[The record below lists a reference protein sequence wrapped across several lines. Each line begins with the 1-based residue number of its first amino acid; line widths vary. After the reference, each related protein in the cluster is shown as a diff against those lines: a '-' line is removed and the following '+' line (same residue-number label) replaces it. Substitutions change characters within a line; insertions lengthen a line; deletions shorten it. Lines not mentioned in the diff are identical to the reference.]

1 MKNLK
6 FFFLIIIFLYPNNI
20 YSQIV
25 NMESSRK
32 EGLIGSHFQI
42 NIGLNGS
49 SGTVDRTN
57 YSLEGRV
64 DINSDKWQRF
74 GILSY
79 KREEKDDSITS
90 NNTFLHL
97 RGVRKISPLL
107 AVEGFIQLSEK
118 PLQKIKRRELIG
130 AGIRLS
136 PYKSIKVGLGVF
148 NEDEERVLSKS
159 RETVRINSYITN
171 SFNISELIRT
181 VSLDLD
187 KTVRINSYI
196 TNSFNIS
203 ESASFESTLYIQPDI
218 EDFSELRSY
227 LVLGLRLKI
236 SERFSSIIT
245 YENTHDSSPPP
256 LTDKS
261 NSFYGV
267 KFSFEY

>member
-64 DINSDKWQRF
+64 DVNSDKWQRF

-79 KREEKDDSITS
+79 KREEKDNSITS

-171 SFNISELIRT
+171 SFNISE
-181 VSLDLD
+181 S
-187 KTVRINSYI
+187 S
-196 TNSFNIS
+196 
-203 ESASFESTLYIQPDI
+203 SFESTLYIQSDI

>member
-6 FFFLIIIFLYPNNI
+6 FFFLIIIFLYPSNI

-159 RETVRINSYITN
+159 RETI
-171 SFNISELIRT
+171 
-181 VSLDLD
+181 
-187 KTVRINSYI
+187 RINSYI

>member
-6 FFFLIIIFLYPNNI
+6 FFFLVIIFLYPNNI

-64 DINSDKWQRF
+64 DVNSDKWQRF

-79 KREEKDDSITS
+79 KREEKDNSITS

-171 SFNISELIRT
+171 SFNISE
-181 VSLDLD
+181 
-187 KTVRINSYI
+187 
-196 TNSFNIS
+196 
-203 ESASFESTLYIQPDI
+203 SASFESTLYIQPDI

>member
-6 FFFLIIIFLYPNNI
+6 FFFLIIIFLYPSNI

-64 DINSDKWQRF
+64 DVNSDKWQRF

-79 KREEKDDSITS
+79 KREEKDNSITS

-171 SFNISELIRT
+171 SFNISE
-181 VSLDLD
+181 
-187 KTVRINSYI
+187 
-196 TNSFNIS
+196 
-203 ESASFESTLYIQPDI
+203 SASFESTLYIQPDI

>member
-1 MKNLK
+1 
-6 FFFLIIIFLYPNNI
+6 
-20 YSQIV
+20 
-25 NMESSRK
+25 MESSRK

-64 DINSDKWQRF
+64 DVNSDKWQRF

-79 KREEKDDSITS
+79 KREEKDNSITS

-171 SFNISELIRT
+171 SFNISE
-181 VSLDLD
+181 
-187 KTVRINSYI
+187 
-196 TNSFNIS
+196 
-203 ESASFESTLYIQPDI
+203 SASFESTLYIQPDI

>member
-64 DINSDKWQRF
+64 DVNSDKWQRF
-74 GILSY
+74 VILSY

-107 AVEGFIQLSEK
+107 AIEGFIQLSEK

-159 RETVRINSYITN
+159 RE
-171 SFNISELIRT
+171 
-181 VSLDLD
+181 
-187 KTVRINSYI
+187 TVRINSYI

>member
-64 DINSDKWQRF
+64 DVNSDKWQRF

-171 SFNISELIRT
+171 SFNISE
-181 VSLDLD
+181 
-187 KTVRINSYI
+187 
-196 TNSFNIS
+196 
-203 ESASFESTLYIQPDI
+203 SASFDSTLYIQPDI

>member
-1 MKNLK
+1 M
-6 FFFLIIIFLYPNNI
+6 
-20 YSQIV
+20 
-25 NMESSRK
+25 
-32 EGLIGSHFQI
+32 
-42 NIGLNGS
+42 
-49 SGTVDRTN
+49 
-57 YSLEGRV
+57 
-64 DINSDKWQRF
+64 
-74 GILSY
+74 
-79 KREEKDDSITS
+79 
-90 NNTFLHL
+90 HL

-171 SFNISELIRT
+171 SFNISE
-181 VSLDLD
+181 
-187 KTVRINSYI
+187 
-196 TNSFNIS
+196 
-203 ESASFESTLYIQPDI
+203 SASFESTLYIQPDI

-227 LVLGLRLKI
+227 LVLGLRLTI

>member
-1 MKNLK
+1 M
-6 FFFLIIIFLYPNNI
+6 
-20 YSQIV
+20 
-25 NMESSRK
+25 
-32 EGLIGSHFQI
+32 
-42 NIGLNGS
+42 
-49 SGTVDRTN
+49 
-57 YSLEGRV
+57 
-64 DINSDKWQRF
+64 
-74 GILSY
+74 
-79 KREEKDDSITS
+79 
-90 NNTFLHL
+90 HL

-171 SFNISELIRT
+171 SFNISE
-181 VSLDLD
+181 
-187 KTVRINSYI
+187 
-196 TNSFNIS
+196 
-203 ESASFESTLYIQPDI
+203 SASFESTLYIQPDI

-227 LVLGLRLKI
+227 LVFGLRLKI

>member
-64 DINSDKWQRF
+64 DVNSDKWQRF

-79 KREEKDDSITS
+79 KREEKDNSITS

-118 PLQKIKRRELIG
+118 PLKKIKRRELIG

-159 RETVRINSYITN
+159 RETI
-171 SFNISELIRT
+171 
-181 VSLDLD
+181 
-187 KTVRINSYI
+187 RINSYI

>member
-6 FFFLIIIFLYPNNI
+6 IIFLFVIFIYPYSV

-32 EGLIGSHFQI
+32 ENLIGSHVQI

-57 YSLEGRV
+57 YSLEGRF
-64 DINSDKWQRF
+64 DNNSSNWQRF
-74 GILSY
+74 AIFSY
-79 KREEKDDSITS
+79 KREEKDNSITS
-90 NNTFLHL
+90 NNTFMHL
-97 RGVRKISPLL
+97 RGVRKITPLV
-107 AVEGFIQLSEK
+107 AIEGFIQLSEK

-130 AGIRLS
+130 AGLRLS
-136 PYKSIKVGLGVF
+136 PYKSIKIGLGIF
-148 NEDEERVLSKS
+148 NENEERILSEA

-171 SFNISELIRT
+171 SFNISET
-181 VSLDLD
+181 
-187 KTVRINSYI
+187 
-196 TNSFNIS
+196 
-203 ESASFESTLYIQPDI
+203 ASFDTTLYIQPDL

-256 LTDKS
+256 ITDKS

-267 KFSFEY
+267 KFSYEY

>member
-1 MKNLK
+1 MKNFK
-6 FFFLIIIFLYPNNI
+6 IFFLFFILTYP
-20 YSQIV
+20 YTASSQIV

-32 EGLIGSHFQI
+32 ENLIGSNLQI
-42 NIGLNGS
+42 NVGLNGS

-64 DINSDKWQRF
+64 DVNSINWQRF
-74 GILSY
+74 AIFSY

-90 NNTFLHL
+90 NNTFMHL
-97 RGVRKISPLL
+97 RGARKLSPLV
-107 AVEGFIQLSEK
+107 AIEGFIQLSEK

-136 PYKSIKVGLGVF
+136 PYKSIKIGLGLF
-148 NEDEERVLSKS
+148 NENEERILSEA
-159 RETVRINSYITN
+159 RETVRINSY
-171 SFNISELIRT
+171 L
-181 VSLDLD
+181 
-187 KTVRINSYI
+187 

-203 ESASFESTLYIQPDI
+203 ESASFDTTLYIQPDV
-218 EDFSELRSY
+218 EDFSEIRSY

-245 YENTHDSSPPP
+245 YENTYDSSPPP

-261 NSFYGV
+261 NSLYGV

>member
-6 FFFLIIIFLYPNNI
+6 IIFLFVIFIYPYSA

-32 EGLIGSHFQI
+32 ENLIGSHVQI

-57 YSLEGRV
+57 YSLEGRF
-64 DINSDKWQRF
+64 DNNSSNWQRF
-74 GILSY
+74 AIFSY
-79 KREEKDDSITS
+79 KREEKDNSITS
-90 NNTFLHL
+90 NNTFMHL
-97 RGVRKISPLL
+97 RGVRKITPLV
-107 AVEGFIQLSEK
+107 AIEGFIQLSEK

-130 AGIRLS
+130 AGLRLS
-136 PYKSIKVGLGVF
+136 PYKSIKIGLGIF
-148 NEDEERVLSKS
+148 NENEERILSEA

-171 SFNISELIRT
+171 SFNISET
-181 VSLDLD
+181 
-187 KTVRINSYI
+187 
-196 TNSFNIS
+196 
-203 ESASFESTLYIQPDI
+203 ASFDTTLYIQPDL

-261 NSFYGV
+261 NSFYGI
-267 KFSFEY
+267 KFSYEY

>member
-64 DINSDKWQRF
+64 DVNSDKWQRF

-159 RETVRINSYITN
+159 RETI
-171 SFNISELIRT
+171 
-181 VSLDLD
+181 
-187 KTVRINSYI
+187 RINSYI

>member
-57 YSLEGRV
+57 YSLDGRV
-64 DINSDKWQRF
+64 DVNSDKWQRF

-79 KREEKDDSITS
+79 KREEKDNSITS

-136 PYKSIKVGLGVF
+136 PYKPIKVGLGVF

-171 SFNISELIRT
+171 SFNISE
-181 VSLDLD
+181 
-187 KTVRINSYI
+187 
-196 TNSFNIS
+196 
-203 ESASFESTLYIQPDI
+203 SASFESTIYIQPDI

>member
-171 SFNISELIRT
+171 SFNISE
-181 VSLDLD
+181 
-187 KTVRINSYI
+187 
-196 TNSFNIS
+196 
-203 ESASFESTLYIQPDI
+203 SASFESTLYIQPDI

-236 SERFSSIIT
+236 SERFSSIIN

>member
-6 FFFLIIIFLYPNNI
+6 IIFLFVIFIYPYSV

-32 EGLIGSHFQI
+32 ENLIGSHVQI

-57 YSLEGRV
+57 YSLEGRF
-64 DINSDKWQRF
+64 DNNSSNWQRF
-74 GILSY
+74 AIFSY
-79 KREEKDDSITS
+79 KREEKDNSITS
-90 NNTFLHL
+90 NNTFMHL
-97 RGVRKISPLL
+97 RGVRKITPLV
-107 AVEGFIQLSEK
+107 AIEGFIQLSEK

-130 AGIRLS
+130 AGLRLS
-136 PYKSIKVGLGVF
+136 PYKSIKIGLGIF
-148 NEDEERVLSKS
+148 NENEERILSEA
-159 RETVRINSYITN
+159 RE
-171 SFNISELIRT
+171 
-181 VSLDLD
+181 
-187 KTVRINSYI
+187 TVRINSYI

>member
-6 FFFLIIIFLYPNNI
+6 FFFLVIIFLYPNNI

-64 DINSDKWQRF
+64 DVNSDKWQRF

-148 NEDEERVLSKS
+148 NEDEERVLSRS
-159 RETVRINSYITN
+159 RE
-171 SFNISELIRT
+171 
-181 VSLDLD
+181 
-187 KTVRINSYI
+187 TVRINSYI

>member
-32 EGLIGSHFQI
+32 ENLIGSHLQI
-42 NIGLNGS
+42 NVGLNGS

-64 DINSDKWQRF
+64 DINSSDWQRF
-74 GILSY
+74 AIFSY

-90 NNTFLHL
+90 NNTMHL
-97 RGVRKISPLL
+97 RGVRKLSPLV
-107 AVEGFIQLSEK
+107 AIEGFIQLSEK

-136 PYKSIKVGLGVF
+136 PYKSIKIGLGLF
-148 NEDEERVLSKS
+148 NENEERILSEA
-159 RETVRINSYITN
+159 RETVRINSY
-171 SFNISELIRT
+171 L
-181 VSLDLD
+181 
-187 KTVRINSYI
+187 

-203 ESASFESTLYIQPDI
+203 ESASFDTTLYIQPDV
-218 EDFSELRSY
+218 EDFSEIRSY

-245 YENTHDSSPPP
+245 YENTYDSSPPP

>member
-1 MKNLK
+1 
-6 FFFLIIIFLYPNNI
+6 
-20 YSQIV
+20 
-25 NMESSRK
+25 MESSRK

-64 DINSDKWQRF
+64 DVNSDKWQRF

-79 KREEKDDSITS
+79 KREEKDNSITS

-107 AVEGFIQLSEK
+107 AIEGFIQLSEK

-159 RETVRINSYITN
+159 RE
-171 SFNISELIRT
+171 
-181 VSLDLD
+181 
-187 KTVRINSYI
+187 TVRINSYI

>member
-6 FFFLIIIFLYPNNI
+6 IIFLFVIFIYPYSV

-32 EGLIGSHFQI
+32 ENLIGSHVQI

-57 YSLEGRV
+57 YSLEGRF
-64 DINSDKWQRF
+64 DNNSSNWQRF
-74 GILSY
+74 AIFSY
-79 KREEKDDSITS
+79 KREEKDNSITS
-90 NNTFLHL
+90 NNTFMHL
-97 RGVRKISPLL
+97 RGVRKITPLV
-107 AVEGFIQLSEK
+107 AIEGFIQLSEK

-130 AGIRLS
+130 AGLRLS
-136 PYKSIKVGLGVF
+136 PYKSIKIGLGIF
-148 NEDEERVLSKS
+148 NENEERILSEA

-171 SFNISELIRT
+171 SFNISET
-181 VSLDLD
+181 
-187 KTVRINSYI
+187 
-196 TNSFNIS
+196 
-203 ESASFESTLYIQPDI
+203 ASFDTTLYIQPDL

>member
-32 EGLIGSHFQI
+32 EGLICSHFQI

-64 DINSDKWQRF
+64 DVNSDKWQRF

-171 SFNISELIRT
+171 SFNISE
-181 VSLDLD
+181 
-187 KTVRINSYI
+187 
-196 TNSFNIS
+196 
-203 ESASFESTLYIQPDI
+203 SASFESTLYIQPDI

>member
-6 FFFLIIIFLYPNNI
+6 FFFLIIIFLYPSNI

-64 DINSDKWQRF
+64 DVNSDKWQRF
-74 GILSY
+74 VILSY

-171 SFNISELIRT
+171 SFNISE
-181 VSLDLD
+181 
-187 KTVRINSYI
+187 
-196 TNSFNIS
+196 
-203 ESASFESTLYIQPDI
+203 SASFESTLYIQPDI

>member
-64 DINSDKWQRF
+64 DVNSDKWQRF

-171 SFNISELIRT
+171 SFNISE
-181 VSLDLD
+181 
-187 KTVRINSYI
+187 
-196 TNSFNIS
+196 
-203 ESASFESTLYIQPDI
+203 SASFESTLYIQPDI

>member
-6 FFFLIIIFLYPNNI
+6 IIFLFVIFIYPYSA

-32 EGLIGSHFQI
+32 ENLIGSHVQI

-57 YSLEGRV
+57 YSLEGRF
-64 DINSDKWQRF
+64 DNNSSNWQRF
-74 GILSY
+74 AIFSY
-79 KREEKDDSITS
+79 KREEKDNSITS
-90 NNTFLHL
+90 NNTFMHL
-97 RGVRKISPLL
+97 RGVRKITPLV
-107 AVEGFIQLSEK
+107 AIEGFIQLSEK

-130 AGIRLS
+130 AGLRLS
-136 PYKSIKVGLGVF
+136 PYKSIKIGLGIF
-148 NEDEERVLSKS
+148 NENEERILSEA

-171 SFNISELIRT
+171 SFNISET
-181 VSLDLD
+181 
-187 KTVRINSYI
+187 
-196 TNSFNIS
+196 
-203 ESASFESTLYIQPDI
+203 ASFDTTLYIQPDL

-245 YENTHDSSPPP
+245 YENTHDVE
-256 LTDKS
+256 DDDAMR
-261 NSFYGV
+261 
-267 KFSFEY
+267 

>member
-1 MKNLK
+1 MKSLK
-6 FFFLIIIFLYPNNI
+6 FFFLIIIFLYPSNI

-159 RETVRINSYITN
+159 RETI
-171 SFNISELIRT
+171 
-181 VSLDLD
+181 
-187 KTVRINSYI
+187 RINSYI

>member
-1 MKNLK
+1 
-6 FFFLIIIFLYPNNI
+6 
-20 YSQIV
+20 
-25 NMESSRK
+25 MESSRK

-64 DINSDKWQRF
+64 DVNSDKWQRF

-171 SFNISELIRT
+171 SFNISE
-181 VSLDLD
+181 
-187 KTVRINSYI
+187 
-196 TNSFNIS
+196 
-203 ESASFESTLYIQPDI
+203 SASFESTLYIQPDI

>member
-64 DINSDKWQRF
+64 DVNSDKWQRF

-97 RGVRKISPLL
+97 RGVRKISHLL

-159 RETVRINSYITN
+159 RE
-171 SFNISELIRT
+171 
-181 VSLDLD
+181 
-187 KTVRINSYI
+187 TVRINSYI

>member
-6 FFFLIIIFLYPNNI
+6 IFFLFVISLFPYSVS
-20 YSQIV
+20 SQIV

-32 EGLIGSHFQI
+32 ENLVGTHLQL
-42 NIGLNGS
+42 NVGLNGS

-64 DINSDKWQRF
+64 DINSTDWQRF
-74 GILSY
+74 AIFSY
-79 KREEKDDSITS
+79 KKEENDKSITS
-90 NNTFLHL
+90 NNTFMHL
-97 RGVRKISPLL
+97 RGVRKITPLV
-107 AVEGFIQLSEK
+107 AIEGFIQLSEK

-130 AGIRLS
+130 AGLRLS
-136 PYKSIKVGLGVF
+136 PYKSIKIGLGIF
-148 NEDEERVLSKS
+148 NENEERILSEA

-171 SFNISELIRT
+171 SFNISET
-181 VSLDLD
+181 
-187 KTVRINSYI
+187 
-196 TNSFNIS
+196 
-203 ESASFESTLYIQPDI
+203 ASFDTTLYIQPDL

-267 KFSFEY
+267 KFSYEY

>member
-1 MKNLK
+1 M
-6 FFFLIIIFLYPNNI
+6 
-20 YSQIV
+20 
-25 NMESSRK
+25 
-32 EGLIGSHFQI
+32 
-42 NIGLNGS
+42 
-49 SGTVDRTN
+49 
-57 YSLEGRV
+57 
-64 DINSDKWQRF
+64 
-74 GILSY
+74 
-79 KREEKDDSITS
+79 
-90 NNTFLHL
+90 HL

-107 AVEGFIQLSEK
+107 AIEGFIQLSEK

-130 AGIRLS
+130 AGVRLS
-136 PYKSIKVGLGVF
+136 PYKLIRVGLGIF

-159 RETVRINSYITN
+159 RE
-171 SFNISELIRT
+171 
-181 VSLDLD
+181 
-187 KTVRINSYI
+187 TVRINSYI

>member
-1 MKNLK
+1 MKNFK
-6 FFFLIIIFLYPNNI
+6 IIFLFVIFIYPYSV

-32 EGLIGSHFQI
+32 ENLIGSHVQI

-57 YSLEGRV
+57 YSLEGRF
-64 DINSDKWQRF
+64 DNNSSNWQRF
-74 GILSY
+74 AIFSY
-79 KREEKDDSITS
+79 KREEKDNSITS
-90 NNTFLHL
+90 NNTFMHL
-97 RGVRKISPLL
+97 RGVRKITPLV
-107 AVEGFIQLSEK
+107 AIEGFIQLSEK

-130 AGIRLS
+130 AGLRLS
-136 PYKSIKVGLGVF
+136 PYKSIKIGLGIF
-148 NEDEERVLSKS
+148 NENEERILSEA

-171 SFNISELIRT
+171 SFNISET
-181 VSLDLD
+181 
-187 KTVRINSYI
+187 
-196 TNSFNIS
+196 
-203 ESASFESTLYIQPDI
+203 ASFDTTLYIQPDL

-267 KFSFEY
+267 KFSYEY

>member
-64 DINSDKWQRF
+64 DVNSDKWQRF

-107 AVEGFIQLSEK
+107 AIEGFIQLSEK

-159 RETVRINSYITN
+159 RE
-171 SFNISELIRT
+171 
-181 VSLDLD
+181 
-187 KTVRINSYI
+187 TVRINSYI

>member
-64 DINSDKWQRF
+64 DVNSDKWQRF

-107 AVEGFIQLSEK
+107 AVEGFILLSEK

-171 SFNISELIRT
+171 SFNISE
-181 VSLDLD
+181 
-187 KTVRINSYI
+187 
-196 TNSFNIS
+196 
-203 ESASFESTLYIQPDI
+203 SASFESTLYIQPDI

-245 YENTHDSSPPP
+245 YENTNDSSPPP

>member
-6 FFFLIIIFLYPNNI
+6 IIFLFVIFIYPYSV

-32 EGLIGSHFQI
+32 ENLIGSHIQI

-57 YSLEGRV
+57 YSLEGRF
-64 DINSDKWQRF
+64 DNNSSNWQRF
-74 GILSY
+74 AIFSY
-79 KREEKDDSITS
+79 KREEKDNSITS
-90 NNTFLHL
+90 NNTFMHL
-97 RGVRKISPLL
+97 RGVRKITPLV
-107 AVEGFIQLSEK
+107 AIEGFIQLSEK

-130 AGIRLS
+130 AGLRLS
-136 PYKSIKVGLGVF
+136 PYKSIKIGLGIF
-148 NEDEERVLSKS
+148 NENEERILSEA

-171 SFNISELIRT
+171 SFNISET
-181 VSLDLD
+181 
-187 KTVRINSYI
+187 
-196 TNSFNIS
+196 
-203 ESASFESTLYIQPDI
+203 ASFDTTLYIQPDL